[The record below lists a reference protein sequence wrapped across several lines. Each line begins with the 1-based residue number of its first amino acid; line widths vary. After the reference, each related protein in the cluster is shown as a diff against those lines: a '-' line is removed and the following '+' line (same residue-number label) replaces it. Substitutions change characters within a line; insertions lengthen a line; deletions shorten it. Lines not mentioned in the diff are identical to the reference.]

1 MANDRIG
8 IIMNRLLTDE
18 VLRIRF
24 ELDRMMVLGELQVQE
39 GRLTPTEFDLFLQ
52 SNVDMW
58 SWLDSRI
65 VGTLH

>member
-1 MANDRIG
+1 M
-8 IIMNRLLTDE
+8 T
-18 VLRIRF
+18 
-24 ELDRMMVLGELQVQE
+24 VLGELQVQE

>member
-1 MANDRIG
+1 MPNDRIA
-8 IIMNRLLTDE
+8 IIMTRLLTDE

>member
-1 MANDRIG
+1 MPNDRIA
-8 IIMNRLLTDE
+8 IIMTRLLTDE

-24 ELDRMMVLGELQVQE
+24 ELDRMTVLGELQVQE

-58 SWLDSRI
+58 SWLDSRV

>member
-1 MANDRIG
+1 MPNDRIA
-8 IIMNRLLTDE
+8 IIMTRLLTDE

-24 ELDRMMVLGELQVQE
+24 ELDRMTVLGELQVQE

>member
-1 MANDRIG
+1 MPNDRIA
-8 IIMNRLLTDE
+8 IIMTRLLTDE

-24 ELDRMMVLGELQVQE
+24 ELDRMKVLGELQAQE
-39 GRLTPTEFDLFLQ
+39 GKLTPREFDLFLQ

-65 VGTLH
+65 AGTLH